1 MIALLALLL
10 VGQQVDTDSLR
21 RVQQLRIERERERLA
36 LAAAIFLDP
45 TRTFGARL
53 AAVRGVRTFVDEQH
67 TAGAAALALNPI
79 EQPRL
84 RVRALQLTGG
94 RVATD
99 TSFSRQLFRIATD
112 QAAPADLRHEAVTQL
127 ASATFGSETMQL
139 QTGSFLTT
147 LRAAARDPEL
157 RTRRVALRALA
168 GQNDSAGLEL
178 LRQDLMRPSPEGPL
192 LPPAEAVQL
201 LGVND
206 PAPYYELLRRLMRA
220 PPDAATRVAAIGL
233 LGGDTA
239 SRAELVRIVRGRDE
253 RLAARQAA
261 LGALAAGDPDGLADH
276 IVPVVVDEAAP
287 ADLRV
292 RGIKAVEIKRTS
304 RDPRVLGRTPD
315 EFDRA
320 VERLAERSTVPAV
333 RNAARRY
340 VARTRSPR

>member
-1 MIALLALLL
+1 MISLLTLLL
-10 VGQQVDTDSLR
+10 VAQQVDTDSLR
-21 RVQQLRIERERERLA
+21 RVQQQRIENERSRLA
-36 LAAAIFLDP
+36 HAAGIFLDP
-45 TRTFGARL
+45 RQTFGARL
-53 AAVRGVRTFVDEQH
+53 AAVRRVATFVDEQH
-67 TAGAAALALNPI
+67 TAGAAAVALNPA
-79 EQPRL
+79 EQIRL
-84 RVRALQLTGG
+84 RVKALQLTGQ

-99 TSFSRQLFRIATD
+99 TSFARQLFAVATD
-112 QAAPADLRHEAVTQL
+112 QAAPADLRHEAVRQL
-127 ASATFGSETMQL
+127 ASATFASETMQL
-139 QTGSFLTT
+139 QRSAFLRT
-147 LRAAARDPEL
+147 LRAAARDAEL
-157 RTRRVALRALA
+157 RTRRVALGALA
-168 GQNDSAGLEL
+168 GQNDSVGLEL

-201 LGVND
+201 LGLND
-206 PAPYYELLRRLMRA
+206 PAPYYDLLRRLLRV
-220 PPDAATRVAAIGL
+220 PPDTATRVAAIGL

-239 SRAELVRIVRGRDE
+239 SRGELVRIVRGRDE

-276 IVPVVVDEAAP
+276 IVPVVADEAAP

-292 RGIKAVEIKRTS
+292 RGIKAVELKRTS